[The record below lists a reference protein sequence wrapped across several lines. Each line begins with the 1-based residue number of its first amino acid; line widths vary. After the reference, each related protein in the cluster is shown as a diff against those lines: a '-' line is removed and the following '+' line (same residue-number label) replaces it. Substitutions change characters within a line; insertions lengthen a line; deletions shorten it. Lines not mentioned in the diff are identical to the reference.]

1 MYADHR
7 SKKSVETMNNKDTC
21 ISHVGVAVADKLLG
35 PEHFSTCSM
44 LGPIPLCCQACPL
57 HRRTFSSISGF
68 YLLGTSYLWL

>member
-35 PEHFSTCSM
+35 PESTLALAACWA
-44 LGPIPLCCQACPL
+44 PYLCAARPVLCTEGHLAASL
-57 HRRTFSSISGF
+57 ASI
-68 YLLGTSYLWL
+68 Y